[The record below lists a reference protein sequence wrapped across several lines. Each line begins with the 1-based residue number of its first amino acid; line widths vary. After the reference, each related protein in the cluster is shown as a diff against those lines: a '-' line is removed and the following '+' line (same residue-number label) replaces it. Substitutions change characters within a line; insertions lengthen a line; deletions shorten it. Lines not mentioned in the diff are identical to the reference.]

1 MVGSFNHEKDTTMT
15 QPKTDLNRTMISQ
28 FKQALMEDS
37 DFLRPLIQ
45 TVAQELLEEEMNE
58 AIGARKG
65 ERTVSRLSYRSG
77 HYPRTLVTRVGKIEL
92 MVPQD
97 REGRFSTA
105 IFERY
110 QRSEKALVSALIE
123 MYIQGVSTRK
133 VGEVAK
139 ELCGH
144 DFSASAVSRMNKT
157 LDGEL
162 ERFARR
168 RLEVEY
174 PYLIVDA
181 RYEKVRIDGVIR
193 DCAVLVA
200 VGINWDGR
208 REILGVEQA
217 NRESHTSWKDFI
229 ICLKKRGL
237 SGVRLVIT
245 DDHAGLRKAIR
256 EVLPEALWQRCY
268 VHFLRNALDHL
279 PRKADDDC
287 LQELRWIYDRRDTA
301 EARRDLLAWIERW
314 ASRYRKLVDWVEQHI
329 EETFTFYSFPRAH
342 HKHVK
347 STNMLERFNQELKR
361 RSHVV
366 RIFPNEAALLRLI
379 RALCVETH
387 EDWIEAHRYLN
398 MTHLRDHLKIA
409 LEADA
414 A

>member
-1 MVGSFNHEKDTTMT
+1 MTQDIKDLKTTM
-15 QPKTDLNRTMISQ
+15 IAQ
-28 FKQALMEDS
+28 FKQALKEDA

-45 TVAQELLEEEMNE
+45 TIAQELLEEEMNE
-58 AIGARKG
+58 AVGARKG
-65 ERTVSRLSYRSG
+65 ERTAHRLSYRSG

-110 QRSEKALVSALIE
+110 QRSEKALVGALIE
-123 MYIQGVSTRK
+123 MYVQGVSTRK

-144 DFSASAVSRMNKT
+144 DFSASAVSRMNKS
-157 LDGEL
+157 LDAEL
-162 ERFARR
+162 KRFAERA
-168 RLEVEY
+168 LEVEY

-193 DCAVLVA
+193 DCAVLIA

-217 NRESHTSWKDFI
+217 NRESATSWKEFLLS
-229 ICLKKRGL
+229 LKKRGL
-237 SGVRLVIT
+237 NGVRLAIT
-245 DDHAGLRKAIR
+245 DDHAGLKKALR
-256 EVLPEALWQRCY
+256 EVLPEAIWQRCY

-287 LQELRWIYDRRDTA
+287 LQELRWIYDRRDSA
-301 EARRDLLAWIERW
+301 EAQRDLQAWIQRW
-314 ASRYRKLVDWVEQHI
+314 GPRYPKLVDWVEDQI
-329 EETFTFYSFPRAH
+329 EETFAFYRFPRAH
-342 HKHVK
+342 HKHIK

-398 MTHLRDHLKIA
+398 MTHLRDHLKTT
-409 LEADA
+409 LQSEAA
-414 A
+414 

>member
-1 MVGSFNHEKDTTMT
+1 MTQDIKDLKTTM
-15 QPKTDLNRTMISQ
+15 IAQ
-28 FKQALMEDS
+28 FKQALKEET

-45 TVAQELLEEEMNE
+45 TLAQELLEEEMNE
-58 AIGARKG
+58 AVGARKG
-65 ERTVSRLSYRSG
+65 ERTAHRLSYRSG

-110 QRSEKALVSALIE
+110 QRSEKALVGALIE
-123 MYIQGVSTRK
+123 MYVQGVSTRK
-133 VGEVAK
+133 VGEVAR

-144 DFSASAVSRMNKT
+144 DFSASAVSRMNKS
-157 LDGEL
+157 LDAEL
-162 ERFARR
+162 KRFAERA
-168 RLEVEY
+168 LEVEY

-193 DCAVLVA
+193 DCAVLIA

-217 NRESHTSWKDFI
+217 SRESATSWKEFLLS
-229 ICLKKRGL
+229 LKKRGL
-237 SGVRLVIT
+237 NGVRLAIT
-245 DDHAGLRKAIR
+245 DDHAGLKKALR
-256 EVLPEALWQRCY
+256 EVLPEAIWQRCY

-287 LQELRWIYDRRDTA
+287 LQELRWIYDRRDSA
-301 EARRDLLAWIERW
+301 EAQRDLQAWIQRW
-314 ASRYRKLVDWVEQHI
+314 GPRYPKLVDWVEDQI
-329 EETFTFYSFPRAH
+329 EETFAFYRFPRAH
-342 HKHVK
+342 HKHIK

-398 MTHLRDHLKIA
+398 MTHLRDHLKTT
-409 LEADA
+409 LQSEAA
-414 A
+414 

>member
-1 MVGSFNHEKDTTMT
+1 MTKDI
-15 QPKTDLNRTMISQ
+15 TDLKRTMIAQ
-28 FKQALMEDS
+28 FKQALKEDS

-45 TVAQELLEEEMNE
+45 TIAQELLEEEMNE
-58 AIGARKG
+58 AVGARKG
-65 ERTVSRLSYRSG
+65 ERTANRLSYRSG

-123 MYIQGVSTRK
+123 MYVQGVSTRK

-144 DFSASAVSRMNKT
+144 DFSASAISRMNKT
-157 LDGEL
+157 LDEEL
-162 ERFARR
+162 KRFAERQ
-168 RLEVEY
+168 LEVEY
-174 PYLIVDA
+174 PYLVLDA
-181 RYEKVRIDGVIR
+181 RYEKVRVDGVIR
-193 DCAVLVA
+193 DCAVLIA

-208 REILGVEQA
+208 REILGVEQS
-217 NRESHTSWKDFI
+217 NRESTTSWKDFLLS
-229 ICLKKRGL
+229 LKKRGL
-237 SGVRLVIT
+237 SGVRLTIT
-245 DDHAGLRKAIR
+245 DDHAGLKKAVR
-256 EVLPEALWQRCY
+256 EVLPEAVWQRCY
-268 VHFLRNALDHL
+268 VHFLRNAMDHL

-287 LQELRWIYDRRDTA
+287 LQELRWIYDRRDSA
-301 EARRDLLAWIERW
+301 EAHLDLQAWIQRW
-314 ASRYRKLVDWVEQHI
+314 GSRYPKLVDWVEDQI

-342 HKHVK
+342 HKHIK

-398 MTHLRDHLKIA
+398 MTHLRDHLKST
-409 LEADA
+409 LQSEAA
-414 A
+414 

>member
-1 MVGSFNHEKDTTMT
+1 MT
-15 QPKTDLNRTMISQ
+15 QDLNDLKQTMITQ
-28 FKQALMEDS
+28 FKQALKEDT

-58 AIGARKG
+58 AVGARKG
-65 ERTVSRLSYRSG
+65 ERTGNRLSYRSG
-77 HYPRTLVTRVGKIEL
+77 HYPRTLITRVGKIEL

-123 MYIQGVSTRK
+123 MYVQGVSTRK

-144 DFSASAVSRMNKT
+144 EFSASAVSRMNKT
-157 LDGEL
+157 LDEEL
-162 ERFARR
+162 ERFAKR
-168 RLEVEY
+168 RLEEDY
-174 PYLIVDA
+174 PYLVVDA
-181 RYEKVRIDGVIR
+181 RYEKVRIDGVVR
-193 DCAVLVA
+193 ECAVLVA

-208 REILGVEQA
+208 REILGVEMA
-217 NRESHTSWKDFI
+217 NRESASSWKEFLLG
-229 ICLKKRGL
+229 LKERGL
-237 SGVRLVIT
+237 SGVRLAIT
-245 DDHAGLRKAIR
+245 DHHAGLRKAIR
-256 EVLPEALWQRCY
+256 EVLPEAMWQRCY

-287 LQELRWIYDRRDTA
+287 LQELRWIYDRRDCA
-301 EARRDLLAWIERW
+301 EAQQDLRNWIERW
-314 ASRYRKLVDWVEQHI
+314 GPRYPKLVDWVEENI
-329 EETFTFYSFPRAH
+329 EQTLTFYSFPRAH
-342 HKHVK
+342 HKHIK

-398 MTHLRDHLKIA
+398 MSHLRDHLKTK
-409 LEADA
+409 LESEA

>member
-1 MVGSFNHEKDTTMT
+1 MVGCFNHKTNPTMT
-15 QPKTDLNRTMISQ
+15 QNKTDLKETMIAQ
-28 FKQALMEDS
+28 FKQALKEDT

-45 TVAQELLEEEMNE
+45 TVAQELLEEEMN
-58 AIGARKG
+58 AAVGARKG
-65 ERTVSRLSYRSG
+65 ERTHERLSYRSG
-77 HYPRTLVTRVGKIEL
+77 HYRRSLVTRVGKIEL
-92 MVPQD
+92 MIPQD

-110 QRSEKALVSALIE
+110 QRSEKALVSSLIE
-123 MYIQGVSTRK
+123 MYVQGVSTRK

-144 DFSASAVSRMNKT
+144 EFSASAVSRMNKT
-157 LDGEL
+157 LDEEL
-162 ERFARR
+162 KSFANRK
-168 RLEVEY
+168 LEVEY
-174 PYLIVDA
+174 PYLVMDA
-181 RYEKVRIDGVIR
+181 RYEKVRQNGVVR

-217 NRESHTSWKDFI
+217 NRESASSWKDFLLG
-229 ICLKKRGL
+229 LKKRGL
-237 SGVRLVIT
+237 SGVRLTIT
-245 DDHAGLRKAIR
+245 DQHAGLRKAVR
-256 EVLPEALWQRCY
+256 EVLPESLWQRCY

-279 PRKADDDC
+279 PRKGDDDC
-287 LQELRWIYDRRDTA
+287 LQELRWIYDRRDSQ
-301 EARRDLLAWIERW
+301 EALQDLQGWIERW
-314 ASRYRKLVDWVEQHI
+314 SARYPKLVNWVEEHI

-342 HKHVK
+342 YKHIK

-366 RIFPNEAALLRLI
+366 RIFPNEAALLRLM

-398 MTHLRDHLKIA
+398 MTHLKDHLKKT
-409 LEADA
+409 LKTKA